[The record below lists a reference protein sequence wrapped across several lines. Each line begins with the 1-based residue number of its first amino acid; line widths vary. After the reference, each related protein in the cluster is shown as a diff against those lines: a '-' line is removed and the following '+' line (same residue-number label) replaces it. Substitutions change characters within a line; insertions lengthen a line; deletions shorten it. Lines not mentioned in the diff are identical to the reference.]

1 LLARLLRRLLWGQIL
16 VGTLFGW
23 LLARQTGTS
32 SWLIVVTALLLPL
45 LTPTLLSLTSSIKSR
60 PPGANAL
67 WWRSLFGECG
77 AWLRIGLLQ
86 LPWARAAPAAKPATA
101 DALLPAS
108 RLPVVLVHGYLCN
121 HRVWDAMAHQL
132 RTAGHPVLALDLEPL
147 FTSID
152 HYAPLVE
159 QAVAELCRQTGAP
172 QVALVG
178 HSMGGLVIR
187 AWMRRYGTQRVAR
200 IITLGTPHAG
210 TKIDPQPKTTN
221 GQQMLWRSDWL
232 QELAA
237 SESASNRRLMRLALT
252 PQDNLVY
259 PQREQVLDGAQ
270 VTLFA
275 GLGHLQLALDS
286 RVIAWVLQ
294 QLEDPASSID
304 GVVPHHSTTSV

>member
-1 LLARLLRRLLWGQIL
+1 MLARLLRRLLWGQIL
-16 VGTLFGW
+16 VGALFGW

-32 SWLIVVTALLLPL
+32 TWLMAVTALLLPL
-45 LTPTLLSLTSSIKSR
+45 MTPMLLSLTSSIKSR
-60 PPGANAL
+60 PSGANAL

-86 LPWARAAPAAKPATA
+86 LPWARAAPAARPATA
-101 DALLPAS
+101 DPLLPAS

-221 GQQMLWRSDWL
+221 GQQMLWRSVWL

-237 SESASNRRLMRLALT
+237 SESASTRRLMRIALT

-270 VTLFA
+270 VTLFE

-294 QLEDPASSID
+294 QLEDPASSIA
-304 GVVPHHSTTSV
+304 GVVPHHSTTGV